1 MAILFVPHIEANNE
15 IANSYL
21 SVADADD
28 IILKQSNSEEWGS
41 LDEPTKQMLLMQSSL
56 AVDGAM
62 MYQGEKTSSNQILK
76 FARDGLLALP
86 QNIKFATAMM
96 ALDYSNGEVF
106 KNIKREK
113 ISKHETEYFSN
124 SDNLTNGAV
133 NSGIIAFLTPLKAIT
148 IKIKNS
154 NSYG

>member
-1 MAILFVPHIEANNE
+1 MIFVPHTETDYE

-21 SVADADD
+21 SVADADE
-28 IILKQSNSEEWGS
+28 IITKQNNSEVWAS
-41 LDEPTKQMLLMQSSL
+41 LDTPTKQMLLMQSSL
-56 AVDGAM
+56 AIDGAL
-62 MYQGEKTSSNQILK
+62 MYQGTKTSSNQLLK
-76 FARDGLLALP
+76 FPRNELLTLP

-96 ALDYSNGEVF
+96 CLDYSNDDVF

-133 NSGIIAFLTPLKAIT
+133 GSGIIAFLTPLKAIT
-148 IKIKNS
+148 IRIKSS
-154 NSYG
+154 NSYE

>member
-1 MAILFVPHIEANNE
+1 MIFVPHTTDNYE

-21 SVADADD
+21 SVENADD
-28 IILKQSNSEEWGS
+28 IIDKQSNNENWQG
-41 LDEPTKQMLLMQSSL
+41 LDNPAKEMLLMQSSL
-56 AVDGAM
+56 AIDGAM
-62 MYQGEKTSSNQILK
+62 MYQDAKTSSNQILK
-76 FARDGLLALP
+76 FPRNELLALP

-96 ALDYSNGEVF
+96 VLDYSNDEVF

-113 ISKHETEYFSN
+113 ISKHETEFFSN

-148 IKIKNS
+148 MKIKAS
-154 NSYG
+154 NSYE

>member
-1 MAILFVPHIEANNE
+1 MMIFVPHTEADYE

-21 SVADADD
+21 DVADADE
-28 IILKQSNSEEWGS
+28 IIAKQSNSEAWVA
-41 LDEPTKQMLLMQSSL
+41 LDAPTKQMLLMQSSL
-56 AVDGAM
+56 AIDGAL
-62 MYQGEKTSSNQILK
+62 MYQYTKTSLNQILK
-76 FARDGLLALP
+76 FPRNTLLTLP

-96 ALDYSNGEVF
+96 CLDYSNDEVF

-133 NSGIIAFLTPLKAIT
+133 GSGIIAFLTPLKAIT
-148 IKIKNS
+148 MRIKSS
-154 NSYG
+154 NSYE

>member
-1 MAILFVPHIEANNE
+1 MMLFVPHTELDYE

-21 SVADADD
+21 SVADADE
-28 IILKQSNSEEWGS
+28 IIAKQINSEAWVA
-41 LDEPTKQMLLMQSSL
+41 LDTPTKQMLLMQSSL
-56 AVDGAM
+56 AIDGAL
-62 MYQGEKTSSNQILK
+62 MYQGTKTSSNQILK
-76 FARDGLLALP
+76 FPRNELLTLP

-96 ALDYSNGEVF
+96 CLDYSNDDVF

-148 IKIKNS
+148 MRIKGS
-154 NSYG
+154 NSYE

>member
-1 MAILFVPHIEANNE
+1 MMIFVPHSEADYE

-21 SVADADD
+21 DVADADE
-28 IILKQSNSEEWGS
+28 IIAKQSNSEAWVA
-41 LDEPTKQMLLMQSSL
+41 LDAPTKQMLLMQSSL
-56 AVDGAM
+56 AIDGAL
-62 MYQGEKTSSNQILK
+62 MYQYTKTSLNQILK
-76 FARDGLLALP
+76 FPRNTLLTLP

-96 ALDYSNGEVF
+96 CLDYSNDEVF

-133 NSGIIAFLTPLKAIT
+133 GSGIIAFLTPLKAIT
-148 IKIKNS
+148 MRIKSS
-154 NSYG
+154 NSYE